1 MCYYDYF
8 FKLQNYAFLFIL
20 RKNISHIFQHQK
32 TCHSPLHATSS
43 APISDTPLTPLHAT
57 GIPKKSN
64 SMKINQ
70 LHNQ

>member
-1 MCYYDYF
+1 MP
-8 FKLQNYAFLFIL
+8 L
-20 RKNISHIFQHQK
+20 
-32 TCHSPLHATSS
+32 PLHATSS